1 MENILDAGFLNRAA
15 DVDFV
20 VPGHEV
26 GHAVAV
32 PVRDVRLT
40 LGHAVRLQNIF
51 ESQDIKMAIPMS
63 CLKLIYNYKNV
74 HFYAVLKLSMP
85 RLNDT
90 KWPYLGT
97 WSLKMSIGRY
107 YEIND
112 HHYAVVHS

>member
-40 LGHAVRLQNIF
+40 LGHAVRL
-51 ESQDIKMAIPMS
+51 
-63 CLKLIYNYKNV
+63 
-74 HFYAVLKLSMP
+74 
-85 RLNDT
+85 
-90 KWPYLGT
+90 
-97 WSLKMSIGRY
+97 
-107 YEIND
+107 
-112 HHYAVVHS
+112 